1 MNGPEFID
9 NLDGNTL
16 AAAIARILA
25 GGGAAGGMAE
35 AGGRP
40 GKLDIASA
48 FFSPAGFSEI
58 ADHLDGIEH
67 VRLMIGAEP
76 PPESRPPQRRLEE
89 TQAQFE
95 RRLLHEG
102 LHQLEQGLREERD
115 RIPFTRSGRRAL
127 KRLIAVLKSG
137 RMETRRYERAF
148 MHAKAYIFAPRPET
162 YGGGAGVIVGSSNLT
177 RAGVTKNLELNL
189 GRYDDPVVK
198 QTQDWFERLWTEAV
212 PCDLTEVLEE
222 VFAEWTPFD
231 IFLRTLYQLYGGE
244 VEDLAKLDDGLPLT
258 SFQKHGVARAR
269 RLMRE
274 VGGAI
279 VADEVGLGKTFI
291 AGEILQGYLR
301 DRLRCLLVCPAQ
313 LRDSTW
319 AKFRSTHFLQDVE
332 CLSYEEL
339 AIDRQI
345 AMADPDQFQDKLQR
359 PLREYQ
365 LVVVDEAHN
374 YRNPDTATRA
384 AVLRKLLW
392 GQRRDV
398 LLLTATPVNNSL
410 WDLYHLLRF
419 YLRQDAFLA
428 DRGILSIRERFEMAA
443 REDPSALSPD
453 VLYPIIDATTVK
465 RTRQFVKKH
474 YGGDTIRLPD
484 GREATIVFPV
494 PLAITVR
501 YALPDPFP
509 ELFDQLEAVLDPD
522 QREGAITFA
531 RYTPELYRRGEDGG
545 EEQDDD
551 ARAAA
556 TVGLLRSGLLKRF
569 ESSAFAFRK
578 TLDKLIGEHRTFLAA
593 LDRGHVVTTK
603 FMHELSAADEG
614 SLDDLLA
621 TSSEVTSAG
630 DYDLDPL
637 RTAVSD
643 DLEKLDRLCEAVKR
657 ITPERDP
664 KLAATI
670 TALEKIAEEAEQEAL
685 SEGDARQKRKVIIF
699 SFFADT
705 VQYLR
710 EHLAAEIDRNPA
722 LAAFRGRVVA
732 VSGREDVEPDD
743 VSRRR
748 AVTGFAPVSMEAGPD
763 ADDLYDLLVA
773 TDVLAEGVNL
783 QQCRHIVNYDVPW
796 NPMRLVQRH
805 GRIDRIGSQHTKA
818 FLRTIF
824 PADRL
829 DQLLNLEQRIMQK
842 IAMAAASI
850 GVASPVQ
857 GGAAGRQVFTETRE
871 EIEKLLR
878 EDPTLFERGGAGG
891 AGQTGEEYRQ
901 TLRRVL
907 DQNAA
912 RIPRIPKGAGSG
924 MAKGSIQGVFFCA
937 AVGDRTYLR
946 IVQTNPKWQAN
957 GEDDPL
963 VREIG
968 TCLRMIECE
977 EVTPRQVPALLDDA
991 VYDLWEAARD
1001 DIWNAWMRETD
1012 PANLQPKVRPLN
1024 QRVAEFIRAHR
1035 PPEDDGLHVNE
1046 ALDILE
1052 APWPRREEILLRE
1065 WFNDASSDGV
1075 EKVRALVK
1083 RIRETGL
1090 EPFNQPKLL
1099 PPIAPEDIELVCW
1112 LGLAPQE

>member
-1 MNGPEFID
+1 MTGPEFID

-35 AGGRP
+35 AGARP

-58 ADHLDGIEH
+58 ADHLDSIEH

-102 LHQLEQGLREERD
+102 LHQLDQGLREERD
-115 RIPFTRSGRRAL
+115 RIPFTRSGRHAL

-137 RMETRRYERAF
+137 RMETRRYEHAF

-162 YGGGAGVIVGSSNLT
+162 YGGGAGVIAGSSNLT

-189 GRYDDPVVK
+189 GRYDDPVV
-198 QTQDWFERLWTEAV
+198 QQAQDWFERLWAEAV
-212 PCDLTEVLEE
+212 SCDLTEVLEE

-301 DRLRCLLVCPAQ
+301 DRLRCLLICPAQ

-484 GREATIVFPV
+484 GREATIVFPA
-494 PLAITVR
+494 PQAITVR
-501 YALPDPFP
+501 YALPEPFP

-522 QREGAITFA
+522 QGKGAITFA
-531 RYTPELYRRGEDGG
+531 RYTPELYRLGEDDG
-545 EEQDDD
+545 EESDDE

-593 LDRGHVVTTK
+593 LDRGHVVTTR
-603 FMHELSAADEG
+603 FMHELSAADES

-621 TSSEVTSAG
+621 TSVEVTSAG
-630 DYDLDPL
+630 DYDLNSL

-670 TALEKIAEEAEQEAL
+670 AALEKIAEEAEQEAL
-685 SEGDARQKRKVIIF
+685 NEDDARQKRKVIVF

-710 EHLAAEIDRNPA
+710 EHLAVEIDRNPA

-732 VSGREDVEPDD
+732 VSGREDVEPED

-763 ADDLYDLLVA
+763 AEDLYDLLVA

-805 GRIDRIGSQHTKA
+805 GRIDRIGSQHTKV

-871 EIEKLLR
+871 EIERLLL
-878 EDPTLFERGGAGG
+878 EDPTLFERGGTGG

-907 DQNAA
+907 NQNAA

-924 MAKGSIQGVFFCA
+924 MIKGSSQGVFFCA

-946 IVQTNPKWQAN
+946 IVQTNAKWQAK
-957 GEDDPL
+957 GEDDPV

-977 EVTPRQVPALLDDA
+977 EGTSRCVPALLDDA
-991 VYDLWEAARD
+991 VYDLWEVARD
-1001 DIWNAWMRETD
+1001 DIWNTWMRETD

-1065 WFNDASSDGV
+1065 WFNDATNDGI

-1099 PPIAPEDIELVCW
+1099 PPIAPEDIDLVCW
-1112 LGLAPQE
+1112 LGLAPQD